1 MPKTEKD
8 EWKNKV
14 LGWLVPLIFI
24 LVSTIYTVTWIKTDR
39 QVQIN
44 TKHSNEMARVQAAHV
59 EKLEGLKETSEEI
72 KEGINDLKTLI
83 IEE

>member
-1 MPKTEKD
+1 MHNTVKD

-44 TKHSNEMARVQAAHV
+44 TKHNNEMAQVQAAHV
-59 EKLEGLKETSEEI
+59 EKLESLKETSEEI

-83 IEE
+83 MEE